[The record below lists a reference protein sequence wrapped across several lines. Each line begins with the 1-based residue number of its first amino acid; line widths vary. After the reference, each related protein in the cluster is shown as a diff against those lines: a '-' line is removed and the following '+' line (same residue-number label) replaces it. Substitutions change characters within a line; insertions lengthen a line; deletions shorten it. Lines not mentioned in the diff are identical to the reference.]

1 MENVII
7 QLLICLIGL
16 FGLFYGG
23 EKLVTGSVNTASFF
37 KVKPQFIAIT
47 IIALG
52 TSFPELVVSVNAVFD
67 KSPGIAWGN
76 VLGSNISNILLVLV

>member
-52 TSFPELVVSVNAVFD
+52 TS
-67 KSPGIAWGN
+67 
-76 VLGSNISNILLVLV
+76 